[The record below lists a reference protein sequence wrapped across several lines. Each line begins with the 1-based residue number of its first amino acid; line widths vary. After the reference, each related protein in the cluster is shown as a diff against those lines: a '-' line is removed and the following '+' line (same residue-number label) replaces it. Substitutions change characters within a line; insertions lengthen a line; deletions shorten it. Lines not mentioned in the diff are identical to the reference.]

1 MMGTLMQLGYQMA
14 PQILGMVLGGGG
26 GGGGGGAGGGL
37 AELASAFLGAANAA
51 KPAAAVNTKLT
62 TTADKTDK
70 IGGVS
75 VSLFEN
81 KIFC

>member
-26 GGGGGGAGGGL
+26 GGGGGSGGGL

-62 TTADKTDK
+62 STADKTDK

-81 KIFC
+81 QIFCH